1 MDWKPE
7 IRLRLIGLRLDAAR
21 EAAIIEEIAQHLDD
35 CYAELLTG
43 GASEAEAYRRTL
55 DELSEG
61 EILKRELRRL
71 ERQTRAEP
79 IILGTNRRGNMIA
92 DLWQDLRYSARML
105 RKQPGFTVIA
115 VLTLALGIGANT
127 AIFTLMDVVM
137 LRMLPVKQPRQLIEL
152 ITSSSGPLSSNQKGY
167 NAFSWQALQHLR
179 QHNQSLSGLIASSN
193 GKFYCVVEG
202 APPERVDGQYVT
214 GDFFSVL
221 GVSSLIGRVIVP
233 DDDRFGAPNAVAVIS
248 EGYWARRFGRD
259 LNVLGKRLIIEDVPL
274 TIVGVVPAAFFGTQ
288 VGSRVDIWTP
298 VATEPL
304 MRRPSWTSSAGY
316 KWLQLIGRLKPE
328 SSLEQARADLAVHFR
343 PAVIEPEL
351 ALRPEANRQGL
362 GWQLKV
368 EPAGNGLGQLR
379 QQFSKPL
386 LVLMVIVGLVLLIA
400 CANLA
405 NLLLARA
412 TARQREIA
420 VRLALGAGR
429 SRLIRQLLTE
439 SLLLSLLGA
448 VTGLLLANIG
458 TQYLLKILASGRIPV
473 LLDVQPDARVLV
485 FTGLLSVFTALL
497 FGLAPALRAIRID
510 LIPALKDG
518 GRGVEFGGR
527 RKRLSQSLIVVQ
539 IALSL
544 VLIVGAGLFL
554 RSLRNLYSI
563 DLGFEREQA
572 LLVTLDPSH
581 SGYTPEQLRNLFL
594 GLVGRLQVVPG
605 VRSASLAWNM
615 PIAGGGS
622 SRTVSV
628 EGRAPGPETNREI
641 FLNWIAPRYFET
653 LGIPLLA
660 GRDFNSSDRPESPRV
675 AMLNQTM
682 AREFFGAANPLGQ
695 RIKVG
700 ENDVREIVG
709 IVGDSNYLALREK
722 THPTLYLGIFQG
734 GSGSEFVI
742 RAVGEPTALI
752 PVVRREIEQQAK
764 GVAIGRI
771 RTLASHVDAWIV
783 QERLVALLSS
793 YFGCLA
799 LFIAAV
805 GLYGVLS
812 YTITRRT
819 QEIGIRMALGAQASD
834 VLIMI
839 LKEIASLTC
848 VGLALG
854 IPLALFLERFITD
867 LLYQLTPG
875 DPLTMAAG
883 ALVILFVALFAGYLP
898 ARSASRVDPLVAL
911 RCE

>member
-7 IRLRLIGLRLDAAR
+7 IRLRLRGLHLDAAR
-21 EAAIIEEIAQHLDD
+21 EAAIVEELAQHLDD
-35 CYAELLTG
+35 CYAELVAG
-43 GASEAEAYRRTL
+43 GAAAEEASRQTL
-55 DELSEG
+55 DELTG
-61 EILKRELRRL
+61 TVILKRELQHIERR
-71 ERQTRAEP
+71 RKAEP
-79 IILGTNRRGNMIA
+79 IVLGINRRGSMIA
-92 DLWQDLRYSARML
+92 DLWQDLRYSGRML
-105 RKQPGFTVIA
+105 RKQPGFTIVA

-127 AIFTLMDVVM
+127 AIFTLMDLVM
-137 LRMLPVKQPRQLIEL
+137 LRMLPVKQPGQLIEL
-152 ITSSSGPLSSNQKGY
+152 ITGGSGPLNSTRKGY
-167 NAFSWQALQHLR
+167 NAFSWQALQHFR
-179 QHNQSLSGLIASSN
+179 QHNQSLSGLVASSN
-193 GKFYCVVEG
+193 SKFYSVVEG
-202 APPERVDGQYVT
+202 APPERIDGQYVT

-221 GVSSLIGRVIVP
+221 GVSPVIGRMITS
-233 DDDRFGAPNAVAVIS
+233 DDDRLGAPNAVAVIS
-248 EGYWARRFGRD
+248 EGYWGRRFGRSPD
-259 LNVLGKRLIIEDVPL
+259 VLGRSLIIEDVPL
-274 TIVGVVPAAFFGTQ
+274 TIVGVVPTTFFGTQ

-298 VATEPL
+298 IATEPL
-304 MRRPSWTSSAGY
+304 MRRTSWTSSAGY

-328 SSLEQARADLAVHFR
+328 FSLEQARADLDLHFR

-351 ALRPEANRQGL
+351 ALRPEADRQGL
-362 GWQLKV
+362 DWQLGV

-386 LVLMVIVGLVLLIA
+386 TVLMITVGLVLLIA

-412 TARQREIA
+412 TGRQREIA

-429 SRLIRQLLTE
+429 SRLVRQLLTE
-439 SLLLSLLGA
+439 SLLLALLGA
-448 VTGLLLANIG
+448 ITGLLLANIG
-458 TQYLLKILASGRIPV
+458 TRYLLQMLASGRTPV
-473 LLDVQPDARVLV
+473 LLDVQPDVRVLV

-497 FGLAPALRAIRID
+497 FGLAPALRAIRVD

-518 GRGVEFGGR
+518 GRGVEFGGM
-527 RKRLSQSLIVVQ
+527 RKRLSQSLIVAQ

-544 VLIVGAGLFL
+544 VLLVSAGLFL

-563 DLGFEREQA
+563 DLGFEREHA

-581 SGYTPEQLRNLFL
+581 SGHTPEQINGLFL
-594 GLVGRLQVVPG
+594 GLIERLQAIPG
-605 VRSASLAWNM
+605 VRSASFAWN
-615 PIAGGGS
+615 PPVAGGGS

-628 EGRAPGPETNREI
+628 EGRPPGPETNREI
-641 FLNWIAPRYFET
+641 YLNWIAPRYFET
-653 LGIPLLA
+653 LGIPLIA
-660 GRDFNSSDRPESPRV
+660 GRDFNPSDTRESPRV
-675 AMLNQTM
+675 VMVNQTM
-682 AREFFGAANPLGQ
+682 ARAFFGDANPLGQ

-700 ENDVREIVG
+700 ERDTREVVG
-709 IVGDSNYLALREK
+709 VVGDSNYLSLREK
-722 THPTLYLGIFQG
+722 AHPTLYLGIYQG
-734 GSGSEFVI
+734 GAGSEFVI
-742 RAVGEPTALI
+742 RTTGDPAALI

-764 GVAIGRI
+764 GIAIGKI

-783 QERLVALLSS
+783 QERLVALLSG

-819 QEIGIRMALGAQASD
+819 QEIGIRMALGAQASN
-834 VLIMI
+834 VLTMI
-839 LKEIASLTC
+839 LKEIASLTFL
-848 VGLALG
+848 GLALG

-875 DPLTMAAG
+875 DPLTITACV
-883 ALVILFVALFAGYLP
+883 LVISFVALLAGYIP